1 MSFSL
6 QTLCSNLEG
15 LLKLKA
21 TLTREPINEEILR
34 KLELWGAGSFT
45 IVVMGE
51 IKAGKSS
58 FINALLG
65 HRDLVPVH
73 SNIATSTIFKISYGP
88 SVSYRVFFTKTSGK
102 TPLDITP
109 DQVDKY
115 GTESGNPL
123 NENEVDYIQVTCP
136 APLLK
141 GGLTL
146 IDTPGLGGLY
156 RQHKQITYQYVPF
169 ADAVFV
175 VTDGSNAPIG
185 KAEIEL
191 FTTLQKVTTQIAFVQ
206 TKSRIL
212 DSEAREARVVNN
224 RAILKKYAPNTE
236 TPLFVVDSETKQD
249 ADAPASENDRRE
261 KKLVRSGFLNVYAFI
276 EQNIRAQMNQIIG
289 GQICAEARTVGAQ
302 IQNILNAKSEI
313 LKATSQEARQQL
325 LGNLQK
331 AQECLRNF
339 EDRDLRMIQKVVE
352 ACFEQMEE
360 EVTER
365 MKPYRPASTY
375 VLGLQQQ
382 INDLATVDDV
392 IERVT
397 EIQNSFEEK
406 ISEDINLCRVSIHQC
421 RVKIQHEIT
430 KVITDLHQQSSAD
443 APCKEVT
450 PYTKPCGERS
460 ASERVLPSTTIET
473 PQLYDIA
480 KQALYGSYAG
490 SGLFELAGGIIG
502 GVAAY
507 MFTFGVGA
515 AQGAAIGGVLG
526 HYLGKL
532 IGGKKGFDDAKKN
545 NLKSAKQAA
554 KNAIEKWASIAN
566 CMISDDISPMVK
578 KERKAMQNA
587 FVEQVNNYR
596 QYLKAQEADVQARGQ
611 LTNNELALRQKEL
624 EEWVHL
630 FTKLHAV
637 FRRVD

>member
-1 MSFSL
+1 MSISL

-15 LLKLKA
+15 LLELKA
-21 TLTREPINEEILR
+21 TLTQEPINEEILR

-65 HRDLVPVH
+65 HRNLVPVH

-102 TPLDITP
+102 TPLDITA

-123 NENEVDYIQVTCP
+123 NENKVDYIQVTCP

-212 DSEAREARVVNN
+212 DGEAREARVVNN

-249 ADAPASENDRRE
+249 ADTPTSENDRRE

-276 EQNIRAQMNQIIG
+276 EQNIRARMNQIIG
-289 GQICAEARTVGAQ
+289 SQIRGEAITVGEQ
-302 IQNILNAKSEI
+302 IKNILNAKSEV
-313 LKATSQEARQQL
+313 LKTASQEVRQQIVE
-325 LGNLQK
+325 NLQK
-331 AQECLRNF
+331 AQESLRDF
-339 EDRDLRMIQKVVE
+339 EDRDLRTIQKTVDDS
-352 ACFEQMEE
+352 FEQMEE
-360 EVTER
+360 EIAER
-365 MKPYRPASTY
+365 IKPYHPMSTY

-382 INDLATVDDV
+382 INDLVTVDDV
-392 IERVT
+392 SKRVT
-397 EIQNSFEEK
+397 EIQNCFEEQ
-406 ISEDINLCRVSIHQC
+406 ISEDLNLCRVIIHQC
-421 RVKIQHEIT
+421 RVKIQHEMA
-430 KVITDLHQQSSAD
+430 KVIINLHQQPSTD
-443 APCKEVT
+443 TPCKEVVLH
-450 PYTKPCGERS
+450 TKPCRDERL
-460 ASERVLPSTTIET
+460 LPSTTIET
-473 PQLYDIA
+473 VQLYDVA
-480 KQALYGSYAG
+480 RQALYGSYAG
-490 SGLFELAGGIIG
+490 SGLFEIAGGIIG
-502 GVAAY
+502 GVVASV
-507 MFTFGVGA
+507 FTFGGGTVQGVTVG
-515 AQGAAIGGVLG
+515 GILG
-526 HYLGKL
+526 HYLGKF
-532 IGGKKGFDDAKKN
+532 IGGKKGFDEAKKS

-554 KNAIEKWASIAN
+554 KNAIGQWASIGQR
-566 CMISDDISPMVK
+566 MISDDILPLVK
-578 KERKAMQNA
+578 KERKAMQSA

-596 QYLKAQEADVQARGQ
+596 QYLKAQEADVRARGQ
-611 LTNNELALRQKEL
+611 LTSNDLALRQKEV
-624 EEWVHL
+624 EEWLHL
-630 FTKLHAV
+630 FAKYYAV
-637 FRRVD
+637 FGRVN